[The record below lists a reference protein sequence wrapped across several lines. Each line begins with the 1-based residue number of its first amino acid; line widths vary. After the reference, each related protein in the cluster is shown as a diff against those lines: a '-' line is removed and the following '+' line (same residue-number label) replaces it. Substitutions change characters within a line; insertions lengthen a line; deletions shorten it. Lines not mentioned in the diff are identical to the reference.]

1 MNLFLPAEFIALGSK
16 MQITPAARLLYGG
29 FNEELLMRFR
39 FMTFVVWIIF
49 KISKRLE
56 RSTYIIGILMSS
68 LLFVAVHLP
77 VVYNAVSDAGAM
89 HIAYII
95 LGNST
100 AGILFGW
107 LFWKKELEAT
117 MIAHMMAHLIMM
129 AGENILNLQ

>member
-1 MNLFLPAEFIALGSK
+1 
-16 MQITPAARLLYGG
+16 
-29 FNEELLMRFR
+29 
-39 FMTFVVWIIF
+39 
-49 KISKRLE
+49 
-56 RSTYIIGILMSS
+56 MSS

-107 LFWKKELEAT
+107 LFWKKELEAA
-117 MIAHMMAHLIMM
+117 MIAHMMAHLVMM